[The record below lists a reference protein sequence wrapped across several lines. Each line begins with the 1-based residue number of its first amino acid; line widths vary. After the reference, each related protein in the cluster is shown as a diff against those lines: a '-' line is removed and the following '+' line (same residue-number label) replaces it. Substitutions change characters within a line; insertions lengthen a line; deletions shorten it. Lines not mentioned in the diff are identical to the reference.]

1 MSADLAG
8 RIPPCSGHALELE
21 TGDELVVIDPMGQQV
36 SDLTAFARDDLA
48 EYLSS
53 GRSIDYASKLWLGT
67 GDVLY
72 SNRSR
77 PMFTILKD
85 TCGRHDFTLTPCSKR
100 MFELLYGEEE
110 GRPGCEG
117 NLAAALAPWGIGID
131 RIPVAFNIFMHV
143 AVDGESGRI
152 EVRPPLSRPGDF
164 IRLRA
169 EMPLVVGMTACSAG
183 QSNNFSYKPID
194 WRVRRALTLKGA
206 ALKGRGVSGNG
217 SRRLTAG
224 SEARRSRRPCPSAA
238 PCNPAAPDPPALR
251 SAARPSPG
259 QADG

>member
-1 MSADLAG
+1 MDVPVPGQEPALSATVEMQ
-8 RIPPCSGHALELE
+8 RIPPCSGRSVELE
-21 TGDELVVIDPMGQQV
+21 AGDQLVVMDPMGQQV
-36 SDLTAFARDDLA
+36 SDLTAFSREDLD

-53 GRSIDYASKLWLGT
+53 GRSIDYASKLWLST

-77 PMFTILKD
+77 PMFTILED

-100 MFELLYGEEE
+100 MFELLYGEAE

-117 NLAAALAPWGIGID
+117 NLAAALATYGIGVD

-143 AVDGESGRI
+143 SVDASSGAIAVL
-152 EVRPPLSRPGDF
+152 PPLSRAGDF

-169 EMPLVVGMTACSAG
+169 EMPMVVAMTACSAG

-194 WRVRRALTLKGA
+194 FRVERAA
-206 ALKGRGVSGNG
+206 
-217 SRRLTAG
+217 
-224 SEARRSRRPCPSAA
+224 
-238 PCNPAAPDPPALR
+238 
-251 SAARPSPG
+251 
-259 QADG
+259 